1 MAISQPQIGGVHH
14 VDISVTNLE
23 ASTAWY
29 GELLGM
35 VELFS
40 HRNDERGYAVRYL
53 AEPTSGIV
61 MGFEQHDA
69 NPGTPFDE
77 RRVGLDHLSWSVQGR
92 EHLDAWLERLD
103 ERGIPHSGISEH
115 ELWDVLVFRDPD
127 NVQLE
132 FIYLKPAAANLLGN

>member
-1 MAISQPQIGGVHH
+1 MSQPQIGGVHH

-35 VELFS
+35 VELFN
-40 HRNDERGYAVRYL
+40 HRNDDRGYEVRYL
-53 AEPTSGIV
+53 AEPSSGIV

-77 RRVGLDHLSWSVQGR
+77 RRVGLDHLSWSVQSR
-92 EHLDAWLERLD
+92 AELDAWLERLD
-103 ERGIPHSGISEH
+103 ERGIAHSGISEH
-115 ELWDVLVFRDPD
+115 DMWDVLVFRDPD

-132 FIYLKPAAANLLGN
+132 FICLKPAAASLLGD

>member
-1 MAISQPQIGGVHH
+1 MISRPQIGGVHH

-23 ASTAWY
+23 ASTTWY

-40 HRNDERGYAVRYL
+40 HRSDERGYAVCYL

-77 RRVGLDHLSWSVQGR
+77 RRVGLDHLSWTVQSR
-92 EHLDAWLERLD
+92 EQLDAWLERLE
-103 ERGIPHSGISEH
+103 ERQIPHSGISEH
-115 ELWDVLVFRDPD
+115 AMWDVLVFRDPD

-132 FIYLKPAAANLLGN
+132 FIYLKPAAADLLGN

>member
-1 MAISQPQIGGVHH
+1 VRLGPNCGA
-14 VDISVTNLE
+14 SVRVRSGIACAVAKCVGLAHENASNLE

-40 HRNDERGYAVRYL
+40 HRNDERG
-53 AEPTSGIV
+53 
-61 MGFEQHDA
+61 
-69 NPGTPFDE
+69 
-77 RRVGLDHLSWSVQGR
+77 
-92 EHLDAWLERLD
+92 
-103 ERGIPHSGISEH
+103 IPHSGISEH
-115 ELWDVLVFRDPD
+115 EMWDVLVFRDPD